1 MMRFMSKL
9 CMSLVVLFA
18 LIQLYQCTNS
28 NAFLK
33 MDKKYYLVSEA
44 YNMAKNLFNQG
55 RNNYISLKSKSLKTI
70 DTFLDLVYIM
80 NDEMS
85 KELRSAVLKFY
96 KVKYLHDFTN
106 YIISMEEMIEIVE
119 HCLMDP
125 MEKLEQ
131 IRTQFHDV
139 IKNFQDVRNF
149 ESVNKCHKE
158 LPDEVAAAHCLL
170 HQAVLFNETMQ
181 ESLVTIVE
189 IKTRQHAQDMN
200 SSLYNVQ
207 TCINNFVPK
216 FFEQLMLDAYTDR
229 CGYLRV
235 VNASIADLVRDKWRG
250 NETVFPEKWSP
261 LVRLLKEKTKQPI
274 SALEEPLHLTLFAAN
289 LSSQD
294 VVRTL
299 YK

>member
-1 MMRFMSKL
+1 MSGLCRFSVP
-9 CMSLVVLFA
+9 LVIIIGVISYLE
-18 LIQLYQCTNS
+18 CTN
-28 NAFLK
+28 NVFQK

-55 RNNYISLKSKSLKTI
+55 RANYISLKSKSLRTI

-96 KVKYLHDFTN
+96 K
-106 YIISMEEMIEIVE
+106 MIEVIE
-119 HCLMDP
+119 HCLIDP
-125 MEKLEQ
+125 MEKLDQ
-131 IRTQFHDV
+131 IRTQFQDV

-149 ESVNKCHKE
+149 DSVNKCHKE

-200 SSLYNVQ
+200 TSLYNVQ

-216 FFEQLMLDAYTDR
+216 FFEQLMLDAYTER

-235 VNASIADLVRDKWRG
+235 VNASIADLIKDKWRG

-261 LVRLLKEKTKQPI
+261 LVRLLKEKTKQPV

-294 VVRTL
+294 IVRTL

>member
-1 MMRFMSKL
+1 MSFLYRFS
-9 CMSLVVLFA
+9 VP
-18 LIQLYQCTNS
+18 LIIIIAVISYLECS
-28 NAFLK
+28 NNVFQK

-55 RNNYISLKSKSLKTI
+55 RANYISLKSKSLRTI

-106 YIISMEEMIEIVE
+106 YIISMEEMIEVIE
-119 HCLMDP
+119 HCLIDP
-125 MEKLEQ
+125 MEKLDQ
-131 IRTQFHDV
+131 IRTQFQDV

-149 ESVNKCHKE
+149 DSVNKCHKE

-200 SSLYNVQ
+200 TSLYNVQ

-216 FFEQLMLDAYTDR
+216 FFEQLMLDAYTER

-235 VNASIADLVRDKWRG
+235 VNASIADLIRDKWRG

-261 LVRLLKEKTKQPI
+261 LVRLLKEKTKQPV

-294 VVRTL
+294 IVRTL

>member
-1 MMRFMSKL
+1 MSVKL
-9 CMSLVVLFA
+9 KCCISVVFLIA
-18 LIQLYQCTNS
+18 LLHYQECNV
-28 NAFLK
+28 FQK

-55 RNNYISLKSKSLKTI
+55 RTNYISLKSKSLRTI

-96 KVKYLHDFTN
+96 KVKYMHDFTN
-106 YIISMEEMIEIVE
+106 YIISMEEMIDIVE

-125 MEKLEQ
+125 VEKLEQ
-131 IRTQFHDV
+131 VRSQFHDV

-149 ESVNKCHKE
+149 DTVNKCHKE

-189 IKTRQHAQDMN
+189 IKTRQYAQDMN
-200 SSLYNVQ
+200 TSLYNVQ

-216 FFEQLMLDAYTDR
+216 FFEQLMLDAYTDK

-235 VNASIADLVRDKWRG
+235 VNASIADLVKDKWIG
-250 NETVFPEKWSP
+250 NESIFPEKWSP
-261 LVRLLKEKTKQPI
+261 LVRLLQEKTKQPI

-299 YK
+299 YKKK